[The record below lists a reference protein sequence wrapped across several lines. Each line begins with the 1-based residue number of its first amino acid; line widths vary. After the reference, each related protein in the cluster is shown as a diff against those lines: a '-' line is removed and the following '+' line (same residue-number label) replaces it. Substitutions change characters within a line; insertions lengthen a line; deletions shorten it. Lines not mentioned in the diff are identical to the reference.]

1 MLAEQPSTLLLASH
15 DPALLATLEP
25 VLAASGATVRVVL
38 SGEATLAALQSPQL
52 PDLVLLDMEL
62 PGIPLGQLLAAARSA
77 AGGYRY
83 PIVLMADRVN
93 DEWAARLSEG
103 VLDDL
108 IPRSPQNLHWRIRVE
123 AVLRSYHR
131 MRDLDRLRTE
141 TALDAQVDPLTRVY
155 NRSSMLSL
163 LFRETDRVQRM
174 KTPLCLLLLDVDDFG
189 HWNSRLGTEACDALL
204 CKVVERTQ
212 RLLRSYDVLG
222 RAGKDEFL
230 MILPGCSTVDAVLLA
245 ERLRTEVFATPF
257 HVAGE
262 AIRMSACF
270 GISSSEGRSPV
281 VVLREAELS
290 LQRAKEAGPESIQCF
305 GNCPQAKAPVAFLS
319 ATSGDELLAW

>member
-15 DPALLATLEP
+15 DPALLAALEP
-25 VLAASGATVRVVL
+25 VLAASGAEVKIVL
-38 SGEATLAALQSPQL
+38 SGEDALAALHAPHL
-52 PDLVLLDMEL
+52 PHLALIDTEL
-62 PGIPLGQLLAAARSA
+62 SGVPLGLLLSSARGA

-83 PIVLMADRVN
+83 PIVLLADEVTA
-93 DEWAARLSEG
+93 ECAALLTEG
-103 VLDDL
+103 MLDDL
-108 IPRSPQNLHWRIRVE
+108 IPRSHAHPHWRIRLD

-141 TALDAQVDPLTRVY
+141 TALNAQMDPLTRVY

-174 KTPLCLLLLDVDDFG
+174 KTPLCLLLMDVDDFG
-189 HWNSRLGTEACDALL
+189 HWNSRLGMDACDELL
-204 CKVVERTQ
+204 CNVVERTQ
-212 RLLRSYDVLG
+212 RVLRSYDVLG

-230 MILPGCSTVDAVLLA
+230 MILPGCTTADAVLLA

-257 HVAGE
+257 RVGRE
-262 AIRMSACF
+262 AVRMSACF

-281 VVLREAELS
+281 VVLREAEQC
-290 LQRAKEAGPESIQCF
+290 LQHAKEAGPESIECF
-305 GNCPQAKAPVAFLS
+305 GGPLEAKAPVAFLS
-319 ATSGDELLAW
+319 AASGDELLAW